1 MNFIR
6 KHAKLIFLFAAAII
20 CGGLFFYL
28 PVQENILALIPQ
40 NIKTEV
46 ELFQQSPLSKKLIV
60 ITEGQTPAQAAAAAQ
75 QVKEKLLESGYIKPL
90 DLPEENIISLML
102 NALPERFSQQDNN
115 LAQAK
120 LSAENLSKQFDIYK
134 QELFS
139 FESMFAAQKIAA
151 DPFGLS
157 QILFDKWAVLG
168 KSTQT
173 QYKDG
178 FISDKS
184 GTVLAALYD
193 LKQDTSDLAF
203 AKQIQTFFDNLR
215 PKLPKGSRVFFMG
228 GLRYT
233 LENVSV
239 IKKDLFIVSIAAFM
253 LLGAIFLFFFRTKRA
268 LLIYL
273 LPFIVIMPAA
283 FITQIIFGGIS
294 GITLAFGSVVA
305 GLSVDYAVYVYFA
318 LAAKNKDKQQALKQ
332 ISKHLWLNFLTSA
345 LCFSAL
351 IFSSVEVFKQIAV
364 FALSALS
371 LALFAAL
378 KIFPQYFNCSK
389 TQKQSDG
396 IKIKNL
402 PFKAAFTFLF
412 ILLAFGIWGIY
423 GTVLSKGL
431 DSLNSASAA
440 FARDKQIAEK
450 LFSSDKSALLF
461 ALGKTQDEALLNNEV
476 LSQILPEPL
485 AASTI
490 FVSGKTKSE
499 NLSRWAEFWDK
510 EQISSAKELLEEQAI
525 KTGFNPAAF
534 DGFFTWLNDTLESK
548 NKANSADFSAFY
560 NPLISLSNGSYAVIN
575 IVPDTEFYQ
584 RAAQDGKGI
593 FISSNY
599 LQKQLTA
606 NVKKEALLVVFLAVL
621 FNFIAVLFMFKSL
634 KKSLFCF
641 LPVICGACLLFALL
655 AFFRIEINLFGLIF
669 LPLLV
674 GLGIDYAIFQ
684 LMKYHSAG
692 QTTQALYP
700 QQALFAAGLSTLAG
714 FGVLVLA
721 GHNVLFIMGLCAL
734 LGIGGS
740 IFAAVFILPAFLERY
755 L

>member
-6 KHAKLIFLFAAAII
+6 RHAKLIFLFTAAIF

-28 PVQENILALIPQ
+28 PVQENILALIPK

-60 ITEGQTPAQAAAAAQ
+60 ITEGQSSGQAAAAAQ
-75 QVKEKLLESGYIKPL
+75 QVKEKLLNSGYIKPL
-90 DLPEENIISLML
+90 DLPEENIITLML
-102 NALPERFSQQDNN
+102 NALPERFSQQDKN
-115 LAQAK
+115 LVQAK
-120 LSAENLSKQFDIYK
+120 LSAENLSKQFDIYRE
-134 QELFS
+134 ELFS
-139 FESMFAAQKIAA
+139 FQSMFATQKIAA

-157 QILFDKWAVLG
+157 QILFNKWAALG

-178 FISDKS
+178 FISSADATS
-184 GTVLAALYD
+184 LDALYD
-193 LKQDTSDLAF
+193 LKEDVSDLKSAQ
-203 AKQIQTFFDNLR
+203 KIKNFFDNLQNT
-215 PKLPKGSRVFFMG
+215 LPKGSRVFFMG

-233 LENVSV
+233 LENVSL
-239 IKKDLFIVSIAAFM
+239 IKKDLFIVSIAALF
-253 LLGAIFLFFFRTKRA
+253 LLGGIFLFFFRTKRA

-273 LPFIVIMPAA
+273 LPLLVIMPAA
-283 FITQIIFGGIS
+283 FITQIIFGAIS

-318 LAAKNKDKQQALKQ
+318 LAGCSNAGKALKQ

-351 IFSSVEVFKQIAV
+351 LFSSVEVFKQIAV

-378 KIFPQYFNCSK
+378 KILPQYFTCSK
-389 TQKQSDG
+389 AQKQSDG
-396 IKIKNL
+396 IKIKPL
-402 PFKAAFTFLF
+402 PFKAAFTAFFVLC
-412 ILLAFGIWGIY
+412 AFGIWGIY

-440 FARDKQIAEK
+440 FAQDKKIAES
-450 LFSSDKSALLF
+450 LFSSDKNALLF
-461 ALGKTQDEALLNNEV
+461 ALGKTPQQALLNNEF
-476 LSQILPEPL
+476 LSAKLPEPL
-485 AASTI
+485 AASGI
-490 FVSGKTKSE
+490 FVSDKIKQE
-499 NLSRWAEFWDK
+499 NLTRWKDFWDTGR
-510 EQISSAKELLEEQAI
+510 ISSAKELLQAQAL
-525 KTGFNPAAF
+525 KAGFNTAAF
-534 DGFFTWLNDTLESK
+534 DGFFNWLNDTLEGK
-548 NKANSADFSAFY
+548 DKATPADFSAFY
-560 NPLISLSNGSYAVIN
+560 NPLISLSNGLYAVIN
-575 IVPDTEFYQ
+575 IVPDTEVYQ
-584 RAAQDGKGI
+584 RAAQDGEGI

-599 LQKQLTA
+599 LQNQLTA
-606 NVKKEALLVVFLAVL
+606 QIKKEALSVVFLAVL

-641 LPVICGACLLFALL
+641 LPVICGACLLFGILAL
-655 AFFRIEINLFGLIF
+655 FRIEINLFGLIF

-692 QTTQALYP
+692 QTTQAL
-700 QQALFAAGLSTLAG
+700 FAAGLSTLAG

-734 LGIGGS
+734 LGIGGA